1 MGLKIAYDNNQPL
14 RFSLI
19 RNDQTDL
26 GEGGEQGMLHR
37 LWKMTLYE
45 DSIGFERDERGQG

>member
-1 MGLKIAYDNNQPL
+1 MGLKIAYDNDQPL
-14 RFSLI
+14 GFSFI